1 MLSRRTML
9 RAFGIGAPAAAVAVA
24 MGLPKP
30 ALAGGAHALSTADYA
45 LGQAGIPWADYKD
58 AAITAPKL
66 SVADLE
72 AITANMGQIV
82 AGEIKERG
90 PVAREME
97 RAYGL
102 RRITS

>member
-1 MLSRRTML
+1 MLSRRSML
-9 RAFGIGAPAAAVAVA
+9 RAFGIGAPAAAVAAAV
-24 MGLPKP
+24 GLPKP
-30 ALAGGAHALSTADYA
+30 ESKGYALQTADHA
-45 LGQAGIPWADYKD
+45 AGETLIPWADYKD

-102 RRITS
+102 RRMTS